1 MKKIIVVSTTNY
13 IKKYFT
19 KLKKKKIKILFIN
32 KKSELKEKI
41 ISKYNPDHIFFV
53 QWHWKVKLKILNSFN
68 CIGFHETPLPF
79 GRGGTPIQ
87 NMILRG
93 FKKTKICALK
103 ISEKIDQGPIYLKKT
118 VSLNGKGEEIMQRIN
133 KVISKMIIQL
143 SLKKYKSKPQKGKA
157 TYFKRRKSF
166 MSELPKNFNKIK
178 LFDFIRMLDIDQKN
192 FPKAFINY
200 GKYKIILSSAKFKSS
215 EIKFQGIIK

>member
-13 IKKYFT
+13 IKKNLT
-19 KLKKKKIKILFIN
+19 ELKKKKIKILFIN
-32 KKSELKEKI
+32 KKNQFKEKI
-41 ISKYNPDHIFFV
+41 IYKYNPDQVFFV
-53 QWHWKVKLKILNSFN
+53 QWHWKVKSKIIKKFN

-93 FKKTKICALK
+93 FKKTKVCALEM
-103 ISEKIDQGPIYLKKT
+103 SEKIDQGSIYLKKT
-118 VSLNGKGEEIMQRIN
+118 ISLNGKGEEIMIRIN
-133 KVISKMIIQL
+133 KVISKMIMQL
-143 SLKKYKSKPQKGKA
+143 SLKKYKSKPQKGKV
-157 TYFKRRKSF
+157 TYFKRRKPS
-166 MSELPKNFNKIK
+166 MSELPKNLNKLK

-200 GKYKIILSSAKFKSS
+200 GKHKIILSSAKFKSS